1 MQETDSADDGLALA
15 AAIARGETSA
25 EEQLDKAIGRIAAVN
40 ADVNAVIQPLYDEA
54 RARIEA
60 GLPDGPYRGV
70 PILLKDLD
78 ASLAGAPFH
87 CGTRF
92 LKDLGHRA
100 DHSAF
105 IVEKL
110 LAAGFVPIGKT
121 NTPEFGLAV
130 TTEPLSYGPS
140 RNPWNPAHSTGGSSG
155 GSAAAVASG
164 MVPIAHAS
172 DGGGSIRIPAS
183 ECGLVGL
190 KPSRGRVS
198 LGPDYGSYW
207 QGLVINHVVTRS
219 VRDCATVLD
228 AVSAPMPG
236 DPYVAPPPQR
246 PFAEEVGADAG
257 ALRVGLMT
265 SAPGNRNVVD
275 AECVAAVEAAGEVLA
290 GLGHRIDVSHPAALD
305 QTEERNAHF
314 TTIVVSWT
322 AAALD
327 EWEATIGAPIP
338 EDGIE
343 PLTAT
348 LAGVGRAVTA
358 PQYVAATKWIERFTR
373 QMAGWWEDGFDVL
386 VTPML
391 GTPPPE
397 LGVLVSP
404 DGDLAPVVEALE
416 RVAPFASPFNI
427 TGQPAVSLPL
437 HWSAAGLP
445 VGVQFIAPLGREDI
459 LLRLS
464 AQLEQA
470 MPWRDRRAPICAP

>member
-1 MQETDSADDGLALA
+1 MQETDAAGDGLALA
-15 AAIARGETSA
+15 AAIARGETSP
-25 EEQLDKAIGRIAAVN
+25 EEQLEEAIRRIDAVN
-40 ADVNAVIQPLYDEA
+40 GEINAVIQPLYDDA
-54 RARIEA
+54 RARIAA
-60 GLPDGPYRGV
+60 GLPEGPFRGV

-78 ASLAGAPFH
+78 ASLEGAPFH

-92 LKDLGHRA
+92 LKELGYRA

-105 IVEKL
+105 FIEKL
-110 LAAGFVPIGKT
+110 LAAGFVPVGKT

-219 VRDCATVLD
+219 VRDCASVLD
-228 AVSAPMPG
+228 CVSGPMPG
-236 DPYVAPPPQR
+236 DPYVAPPPAR
-246 PFAEEVGADAG
+246 SFMAEVGSDPG
-257 ALRVGLMT
+257 ALRIGLM
-265 SAPGNRNVVD
+265 SVAPGRNQPVD
-275 AECVAAVEAAGEVLA
+275 PECAAAVEAAGSTLA
-290 GLGHRIDVSHPAALD
+290 ALGHRVATSHPAALD
-305 QTEERNAHF
+305 EVEERNAHF

-322 AAALD
+322 AAALE
-327 EWEATIGAPIP
+327 EWEAITGKSIP
-338 EDGIE
+338 EGGIE

-348 LAGVGRAVTA
+348 LATVGQTVTA
-358 PQYVAATKWIERFTR
+358 TQYVAATKWMERFAR
-373 QMAGWWEDGFDVL
+373 RMAAWWEDDFDVL

-404 DGDLAPVVEALE
+404 DGDLGPVVETLD
-416 RVAPFASPFNI
+416 RVAPFASSFNI

-437 HWSAAGLP
+437 HWTDSGLP
-445 VGVQFIAPLGREDI
+445 VGVQFVAKLGREDV
-459 LLRLS
+459 LLRLA
-464 AQLEQA
+464 AQLEEA
-470 MPWRDRRAPICAP
+470 MPWQHRRPPICVA